1 MRTNVL
7 DYPRT
12 DSQCKGLT
20 QTDDLY
26 SINQFADTIL
36 EVSTLLFESGAHCER
51 INRNVQR
58 ISQNSC
64 YDVEM
69 LLSFTAISVSVT
81 NRNNTEIKTTGTK
94 RIKHHGAHFRIL
106 ADISALTWQFADKE
120 ISLRDFNNALP
131 QLVNKTRYSIWVVR
145 LFIGVA
151 CSSLCLLAGGN
162 WMDGI
167 VALVASSIGLTVRQ
181 ELIKQNFNLT
191 IAIICSSFITTTIA
205 GMDVLFNLGKF
216 PEAAVATAVLF
227 LIPGV
232 PLINSIIDL
241 LEGYVPTGLAR
252 GAFGGFILLCI
263 AVGMFLSMG
272 LIGID
277 NF

>member
-12 DSQCKGLT
+12 DSQCKSLI

-94 RIKHHGAHFRIL
+94 RIKHHGAHFGIL
-106 ADISALTWQFADKE
+106 ADISTLTWQFADKE
-120 ISLRDFNNALP
+120 ISLRDLNHSLP
-131 QLVNKTRYSIWVVR
+131 QIVNKPRYSIWVVR

-162 WMDGI
+162 WIDGI
-167 VALVASSIGLTVRQ
+167 IALVASSVGLTVRQ

-205 GMDVLFNLGKF
+205 GMDVLFNFGKF